1 MTVNIINFRDFGG
14 VAVADGRHVAT
25 GRLFRSGQSGPLGNA
40 PFDHLHTLGLKV
52 CVDMRFPDEVRQS
65 PMPWR
70 ADDPL
75 QVLQME
81 DGEKGDAPHH
91 AFFAGDL
98 TRPEDVHQLYVR
110 FYRALPG
117 DARFQSLVKRAV
129 GKMAETGGPVLI
141 HCSAGKDRTGFL
153 AGLMLDLLGVDRQ
166 TILRDFTLSA
176 HDSAKAALL
185 PEIERRFALHE
196 RPLPAAP
203 VLDAIL
209 GVTPDYLAA
218 CFEEM
223 ERSGGT
229 TAHYLEAI
237 GVDSETQARFR
248 DRFIV

>member
-14 VAVADGRHVAT
+14 VAVADGRQVAT
-25 GRLFRSGQSGPLGNA
+25 GRLFRSGQSGPLGNV

-52 CVDMRFPDEVRQS
+52 CVDMRFPDEVQQS
-65 PMPWR
+65 PMPWG
-70 ADDPL
+70 ADQPL

-98 TRPEDVHQLYVR
+98 TRPEDVHQLYVS
-110 FYRALPG
+110 FYRALPADG
-117 DARFQSLVKRAV
+117 RFQSLVKRAV
-129 GKMAETGGPVLI
+129 GTMAKSGGPVLI

-153 AGLMLDLLGVDRQ
+153 AALVLDVLGVDRIAIMQ
-166 TILRDFTLSA
+166 DFEQSA
-176 HDSAKAALL
+176 RAEAKAALL
-185 PEIERRFALHE
+185 PEIERRFALHG
-196 RPLPAAP
+196 RTKPQAP
-203 VLDAIL
+203 VIDAIL

-229 TAHYLEAI
+229 TAHYLDAI